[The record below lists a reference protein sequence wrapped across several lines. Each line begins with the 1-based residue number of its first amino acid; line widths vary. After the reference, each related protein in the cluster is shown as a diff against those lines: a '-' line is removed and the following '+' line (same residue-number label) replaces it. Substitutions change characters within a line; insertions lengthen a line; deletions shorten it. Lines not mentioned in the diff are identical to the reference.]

1 MAGVNDHHC
10 HYLYTRLTRQKCLGP
25 KVPQHALLDGE
36 ARSEGQRDGEARPKG
51 QRDGEARPK
60 GQRDGEARPKGP
72 TCCKNA
78 GCRPGATGSRPG
90 WPMPKTLNTCKS
102 ALWAGG
108 RPGATGS
115 GRERIKPLMVKQ
127 CPKGPI
133 QLINIVLFVFMLLL
147 HFASCAQ
154 QKYEHTASAHQR
166 DQNSACIYH
175 SPLGNVRIRRLKLF
189 VMLLVV
195 LKPKIH
201 CCVAPCCQPTC
212 CSLS

>member
-1 MAGVNDHHC
+1 MG
-10 HYLYTRLTRQKCLGP
+10 RRQ
-25 KVPQHALLDGE
+25 
-36 ARSEGQRDGEARPKG
+36 
-51 QRDGEARPK
+51 
-60 GQRDGEARPKGP
+60 
-72 TCCKNA
+72 
-78 GCRPGATGSRPG
+78 TGSDWEPARVANA
-90 WPMPKTLNTCKS
+90 KNVKNKCKS

-147 HFASCAQ
+147 HYASCAQ

-175 SPLGNVRIRRLKLF
+175 SQLGNVRIRRLKLF

-195 LKPKIH
+195 RKATVCLFSYMYVPI
-201 CCVAPCCQPTC
+201 CSTSDAFLTC
-212 CSLS
+212 HTQSMRNVSCR